1 MTDNFE
7 ENKKRQYLTE
17 LDILRNN
24 VRELQQQLHKAYCRI
39 DELNHIIY
47 YDFVK

>member
-1 MTDNFE
+1 MADSFE

-24 VRELQQQLHKAYCRI
+24 VRELQQQLNKAYCRI
-39 DELNHIIY
+39 DELNLKINLEN
-47 YDFVK
+47 KK